1 MLQLTASSPVLLP
14 LPELSAQGRQG
25 RYLPPPT
32 PIAFPESRGAHGTQ
46 QVFNKTLLC
55 GPDSMGTALTVH

>member
-14 LPELSAQGRQG
+14 LPSVQGRQG

-32 PIAFPESRGAHGTQ
+32 PIALPESRGAHGTQ

-55 GPDSMGTALTVH
+55 GPDSMGTALTVR